1 MLCRVNVARNDWC
14 CGSFSINDLTFAHK
28 LNTATASTSKHKK
41 VGMNEIACLLPFTE
55 ISATMQS
62 SVSIQIFVPF
72 YSSNQN
78 VYHLYIVLYIS

>member
-1 MLCRVNVARNDWC
+1 VARNVWC
-14 CGSFSINDLTFAHK
+14 CGSFSIDDLTFARK
-28 LNTATASTSKHKK
+28 LNTTTATKHKK